1 MRQIVVLSGKGGT
14 GKTSLTAAFAHLA
27 SPLVL
32 ADCDVDAA
40 DLWLV
45 VAPGAGDGGAG
56 HATRREAF
64 DCGYVVS
71 MDPELCIGCGACLAY
86 CRFGA
91 VAMVSSSDEARPRFD
106 PLACEGCGVCV
117 DACPVGALSLKVRRA
132 GEMFVS
138 DSRFGPM
145 VHAALSPGQ
154 PNSGKLVSLVRARS
168 AEIARRGGRE
178 LVLVDGPP
186 GVGCPVIAAMAGVD
200 VAVIVTEPTI
210 SAVHDMERALGLCRH
225 FSVFP
230 AVVVNKADINEQISA
245 GLTDYCRREAIPLLG
260 RIDFD
265 ERFLRAVL
273 AGKAVTEMGDSP
285 PARQVRR
292 VWQRL
297 GVIGP

>member
-1 MRQIVVLSGKGGT
+1 VRQILVLSGKGGT

-45 VAPGAGDGGAG
+45 VGPGAGSAG
-56 HATRREAF
+56 DATRGEPF
-64 DCGYVVS
+64 DCGYVVE
-71 MDPELCIGCGACLAY
+71 MDADLCIGCGACLAY
-86 CRFGA
+86 CRFDA
-91 VAMVSSSDEARPRFD
+91 VRMVPSGDETRPRFD

-117 DACPVGALSLKVRRA
+117 DACPVGALSLKVRHA
-132 GEMFVS
+132 GEMFVT

-145 VHAALSPGQ
+145 VHAALWPGQ
-154 PNSGKLVSLVRARS
+154 PNSGKLVSQVRSRS
-168 AEIARRGGRE
+168 AEIARRDGHG

-200 VAVIVTEPTI
+200 AAVIVTEPTI
-210 SAVHDMERALGLCRH
+210 SAVHDMERAVGLCRH
-225 FSVFP
+225 FSVPP
-230 AVVVNKADINEQISA
+230 AVVVNKADINEDISA
-245 GLTDYCRREAIPLLG
+245 GLAGYCWREGIPLLG

-265 ERFLRAVL
+265 ERFVRAVL
-273 AGKAVTEMGDSP
+273 ARKAVTEMGDSP

-292 VWQRL
+292 AWQRL
-297 GVIGP
+297 GAIGH